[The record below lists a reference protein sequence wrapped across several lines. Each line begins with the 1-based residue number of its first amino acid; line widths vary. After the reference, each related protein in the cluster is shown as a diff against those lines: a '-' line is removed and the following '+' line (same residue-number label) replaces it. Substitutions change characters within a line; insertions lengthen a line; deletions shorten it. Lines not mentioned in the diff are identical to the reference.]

1 MPYDLDKRLVIGVAS
16 SALFDLREADAVFRE
31 KGEAAYRR
39 FQEAHLEDPLR
50 TGVAFPFLKR
60 LLQLN
65 SLSPVGDPL
74 VEVVIM
80 SRNDPDTGL
89 RVMRSI
95 AHHGL
100 DITRA
105 IFRAG
110 RSPYEFIPALNIAL
124 YLSADDAAVRSA
136 VDAGYP
142 AGRVLESASEDD
154 DRDELRIAFDF
165 DGVLTDDAAEQ
176 VFQQSGD
183 ISAFHASESQQMTET
198 HPEGPLL
205 PLLRALSRIQQ
216 AERDRC
222 ETDSEYRRRLFVSI
236 VTARNAPSHERVV
249 NSLKAW
255 QVNVDDAFFLG
266 GIEKGRIM
274 KVLKPHIF
282 FDDQTTHLLGTSR
295 YAPSVHV
302 PFGALNREI
311 IKQP

>member
-1 MPYDLDKRLVIGVAS
+1 MPYDLNNRLVIGVAS
-16 SALFDLREADAVFRE
+16 SALFDLREADTVFRE
-31 KGEAAYRR
+31 QGEASYRK

-50 TGVAFPFLKR
+50 TGVAFPFIKR

-65 SLSPVGDPL
+65 NLSPGDPL

-124 YLSADDAAVRSA
+124 YLSADEAAVRSA

-142 AGRVLESASEDD
+142 AGRVLESVSEDD
-154 DRDELRIAFDF
+154 NRDELRIAFDF

-183 ISAFHASESQQMTET
+183 ISAFHASESQHMTET

-216 AERDRC
+216 VERDRC
-222 ETDSEYRRRLFVSI
+222 EVDSGYRRRLFVSI

-266 GIEKGRIM
+266 GIEKGHIM

-311 IKQP
+311 MT